1 MNTKSVTVTGC
12 LALLLIFSHARA
24 EDAFRACA
32 DLPPLLRFNDGAEVK
47 PKADLERRKREV
59 AVLLQRYF
67 IGTFP
72 GKVPALLS
80 AKVLDERR
88 AQDGSLRRRV
98 QLTFDTPKKASFEVR
113 VWVPKG
119 EGPFPILLTQPR
131 YYQLRWA
138 ELALERG
145 YIACLYPGVDSHHR
159 EKDFPR
165 YESVWQDFRRE
176 YPKAT
181 WSEISTKAW
190 LAGRTLD
197 YLLAPASG
205 YRFAP
210 GKVGIIGF
218 SRYGKQSL
226 IAAAFDERITSVV
239 ARSPGSPGS
248 CPYRFTSRNTCAE
261 APRDFPSEWFRP
273 SLRS

>member
-12 LALLLIFSHARA
+12 LALLLIFSHTRA

-47 PKADLERRKREV
+47 TKAALERRKREV

-98 QLTFDTPKKASFEVR
+98 QLTFDTPKKASFEVS

-131 YYQLRWA
+131 YYQLRWP

-165 YESVWQDFRRE
+165 FESVWQEFRRE
-176 YPKAT
+176 
-181 WSEISTKAW
+181 
-190 LAGRTLD
+190 
-197 YLLAPASG
+197 
-205 YRFAP
+205 
-210 GKVGIIGF
+210 
-218 SRYGKQSL
+218 
-226 IAAAFDERITSVV
+226 
-239 ARSPGSPGS
+239 
-248 CPYRFTSRNTCAE
+248 
-261 APRDFPSEWFRP
+261 
-273 SLRS
+273 

>member
-1 MNTKSVTVTGC
+1 MNRKLAAVTGC
-12 LALLLIFSHARA
+12 LALLLFAARA
-24 EDAFRACA
+24 RSEDVFKACA
-32 DLPPLLRFNDGAEVK
+32 DLPPLLQFNDGSEVK
-47 PKADLERRKREV
+47 TAGDLKRRKREV
-59 AVLLQRYF
+59 AALLKRYF

-72 GKVPALLS
+72 EKGPGLVS

-88 AQDGSLRRRV
+88 AEDGSLRRRV
-98 QLTFDTPKKASFEVR
+98 QLTFDTPQKASFEVR

-119 EGPFPILLTQPR
+119 EGPFPVLLTQPR

-190 LAGRTLD
+190 LAG
-197 YLLAPASG
+197 
-205 YRFAP
+205 
-210 GKVGIIGF
+210 
-218 SRYGKQSL
+218 
-226 IAAAFDERITSVV
+226 
-239 ARSPGSPGS
+239 
-248 CPYRFTSRNTCAE
+248 
-261 APRDFPSEWFRP
+261 
-273 SLRS
+273 